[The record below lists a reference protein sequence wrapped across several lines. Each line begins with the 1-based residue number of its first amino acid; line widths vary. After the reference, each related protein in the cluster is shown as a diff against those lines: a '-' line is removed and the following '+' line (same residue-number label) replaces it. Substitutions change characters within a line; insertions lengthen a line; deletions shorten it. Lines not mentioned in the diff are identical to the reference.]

1 MLTTI
6 TLVRHMLLI
15 DLESDVEK
23 RVGVRSQN
31 SKVVSQDVTM
41 VKDEPEDNF
50 NELGTSNILVL
61 IIHFLTRIGGCST
74 QTLVA

>member
-1 MLTTI
+1 MERTI
-6 TLVRHMLLI
+6 TLVI
-15 DLESDVEK
+15 SNNIYSTDSDVEK
-23 RVGVRSQN
+23 RVGIRSQN

-61 IIHFLTRIGGCST
+61 LIHFLTCVGGCST
-74 QTLVA
+74 ETTLA